1 MKSKRIDWEERH
13 FQICLALLSRH
24 TTDSYGFTER
34 PDLKDTI
41 AVADRMV
48 ELLQQHNQQQSA
60 TEENKAQIDESAL
73 HRKAY

>member
-41 AVADRMV
+41 ATADRMV
-48 ELLQQHNQQQSA
+48 ELLQQHASQLPPKG
-60 TEENKAQIDESAL
+60 ENNASSTKVPCD
-73 HRKAY
+73 